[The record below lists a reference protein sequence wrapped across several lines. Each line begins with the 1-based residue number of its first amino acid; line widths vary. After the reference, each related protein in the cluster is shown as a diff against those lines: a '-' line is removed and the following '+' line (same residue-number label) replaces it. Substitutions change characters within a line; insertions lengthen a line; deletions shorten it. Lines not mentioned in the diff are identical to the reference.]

1 MITSSQT
8 ISVLIGATAISGFSA
23 LVYWVQEV
31 LSIDHRERLKFLKIG
46 LVLTWLMPIISSAVL
61 LSSSSKAI
69 GTLMPGSAALNRVFA
84 ASNASVYV
92 FEGETSHATQILL
105 GVYLAGLLLMLV
117 RFLVAYLHMRQILL
131 HSSRATI
138 NGRVVRSSEII
149 ASPFSFGFLNP
160 QIFVPAKF
168 VTDQP
173 PKVVEVMLA
182 HEETHVASRDPQ
194 WKLISLLMKSALFFA
209 PTTIYLPRK
218 LELEM
223 EVECDRATMKSTAT
237 STSEYGNL
245 LIDTV
250 VATQNLIPNPMFAYM
265 SDTNLKRRIQA
276 MKTRTFKKPVLT
288 AVLGGALLLTGIT
301 AVAASAGTA
310 KFKGQYKVK
319 AQILLDG
326 KVVSSPQF
334 IVLPNE
340 PASIEWK
347 SENPQAALRMM
358 LTAAD
363 YSSVDTAGIDLKM
376 AVDFK
381 TADHSFRANPRV
393 VVMPGEEGT
402 FTIGS
407 DDSETLEMKIT
418 AERQ

>member
-1 MITSSQT
+1 MIMSSQT
-8 ISVLIGATAISGFSA
+8 IGVLVGATMISGLSA

-31 LSIDHRERLKFLKIG
+31 LAVDHRERLKFLKIG
-46 LVLTWLMPIISSAVL
+46 LVLTWLIPIISIALL
-61 LSSSSKAI
+61 LSNSSKAI
-69 GTLMPGSAALNRVFA
+69 GALMPGSETLNRVLA
-84 ASNASVYV
+84 TSKASIYV
-92 FEGETSHATQILL
+92 FEGETFRVTQILL

-117 RFLVAYLHMRQILL
+117 RFSVAYHRMRQILL
-131 HSSRATI
+131 HSSRATV

-160 QIFVPAKF
+160 QIFVPGKF
-168 VTDQP
+168 IAEQP
-173 PKVVEVMLA
+173 SQVVEIMLT
-182 HEETHVASRDPQ
+182 HEETHVASWDPQ
-194 WKLISLLMKSALFFA
+194 WKLISLLTKSILFFA
-209 PTTIYLPRK
+209 PTAIYLHRK
-218 LELEM
+218 LDLEM

-237 STSEYGNL
+237 SNSEYGNL

-250 VATQNLIPNPMFAYM
+250 VATQNFIPNPMFAYM

-288 AVLGGALLLTGIT
+288 AALGSALLLTGVT
-301 AVAASAGTA
+301 AVAAAVGTE

-326 KVVSSPQF
+326 KVVSSSQF
-334 IVLPNE
+334 VVLPNE
-340 PASIEWK
+340 PASLEMK
-347 SENPQAALRMM
+347 SEQPQAALRMM

-363 YSSVDTAGIDLKM
+363 YSGVNSAGIDLKM
-376 AVDFK
+376 AVDLK

-393 VVMPGEEGT
+393 VVMPGEEGKV
-402 FTIGS
+402 TIGS
-407 DDSETLEMKIT
+407 DDSETLEMKII